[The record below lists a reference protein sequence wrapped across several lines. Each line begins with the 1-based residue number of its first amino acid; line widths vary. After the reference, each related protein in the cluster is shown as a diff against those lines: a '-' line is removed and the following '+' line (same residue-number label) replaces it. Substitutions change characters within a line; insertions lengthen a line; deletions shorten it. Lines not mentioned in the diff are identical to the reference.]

1 MSHIIVKA
9 RSDHGRWR
17 AGRHFTRT
25 GVELAVA
32 DLTAADLDA
41 LRRDPELVITGDTDT
56 AAEAAAQAEA
66 AQAAA
71 EAAAQAEAAQA
82 AAEAA
87 AQAEAAQAAAE
98 AAAQA
103 EAAKAAGKS
112 GKSGKKAGK

>member
-41 LRRDPELVITGDTDT
+41 LRRDPELVITGDTD
-56 AAEAAAQAEA
+56 
-66 AQAAA
+66 
-71 EAAAQAEAAQA
+71 A